1 MEVRHLKKYLNI
13 FFSTLIFLIVLFSGG
28 RLEISPAHA
37 FFENQVRYAF
47 EHRWLPMLSDSAS
60 EKRFQAMQAFLAFPE
75 WGLPVLRKSIISPES
90 DGYHWQIAMLIGML
104 GDSSDAPPLL
114 EIWRELK
121 NRERSEV
128 WLGSVQRLYWKNYLP
143 NEIPPKLTSLS
154 VNFLKTSAEG
164 EKDIKT
170 ASLQYRIDNPSPVP
184 RFIRV
189 GAHFWRT
196 RTQENLSD
204 KYYWIPTGGRIESS
218 MQVRIFPVAH
228 SNSMR
233 LDFRVWEVG
242 VSEPLLHQSGRIP
255 SPR

>member
-1 MEVRHLKKYLNI
+1 MNKYLNI
-13 FFSTLIFLIVLFSGG
+13 FFSASIFLIFLFSGG
-28 RLEISPAHA
+28 SLGVSPVHA
-37 FFENQVRYAF
+37 FFENHARYAF
-47 EHRWLPMLSDSAS
+47 EHRWLPLLSNSAP
-60 EKRFQAMQAFLAFPE
+60 EKRFQAMRAFLEFPE
-75 WGLPVLRKSIISPES
+75 LGLPVLRNFLISPES
-90 DGYHWQIAMLIGML
+90 DSCPWQIAMLIGML

-121 NRERSEV
+121 DKEHSDV
-128 WLGSVQRLYWKNYLP
+128 WLGAVQRLYWKNYLP
-143 NEIPPKLTSLS
+143 SEISPKLTSLS
-154 VNFLKTSAEG
+154 VNFLKTSVEG
-164 EKDIKT
+164 EKDVKT

-196 RTQENLSD
+196 RTQENISD

-218 MQVRIFPVAH
+218 MKVRIFPVAH

-242 VSEPLLHQSGRIP
+242 VSEPLLHQRGRIP